1 MKKFF
6 NKIKVYLIT
15 FLLVI
20 SCVIFGACSPITL
33 KTTQTSSGQ
42 ILVNFSFDLQQLE
55 TLSAKQNAY
64 KLSRTYFNQLFSAY
78 KENLVEIFSNVY
90 SYYDLSLDTFDKQLS
105 YVLTNNTKFL
115 VGDVVISPDNV
126 LFASNSEKMQIDV
139 AFASIYAYIFFFYPN
154 AFMFDSQTKSVKL
167 NNEVYSSLIDAPIPS
182 VETNIENQFF
192 VNKFIQTCSPFS
204 YNGEESKLLYDYM
217 SGANFYPVDT
227 LLSDVACQ
235 ELGLSSEQAKYI
247 FTFATPYNRLHSNGR
262 ITRTSSG
269 LEHTWEFSGNEE
281 KLISVWRNTPNYVV
295 YYVLSICVGI
305 VIILV
310 ALIFLFKKKN
320 KENLEVVN
328 KEDNNTQNVESDLE
342 REVANMSGTE
352 LLKKIDELANKKD

>member
-1 MKKFF
+1 MRKLF
-6 NKIKVYLIT
+6 NKFKIYLMT

-20 SCVIFGACSPITL
+20 SCVIFGACSPISL

-55 TLSAKQNAY
+55 TISAKQNAY
-64 KLSRTYFNQLFSAY
+64 KLSKTYFNQLFNAY

-90 SYYDLSLDTFDKQLS
+90 SYYDLNLDTFDKQIS
-105 YVLTNNTKFL
+105 YVLTNNTKFI
-115 VGDVVISPDNV
+115 VGDAVINPDHV
-126 LFASNSEKMQIDV
+126 LFASNSEKMQIEV
-139 AFASIYAYIFFFYPN
+139 AFASIYAYVFFFYPD
-154 AFMFDSQTKSVKL
+154 AFMFDSQTKVVKL

-204 YNGEESKLLYDYM
+204 YNGEEPKLLYDYM
-217 SGANFYPVDT
+217 SGTNFYPAET
-227 LLSDVACQ
+227 LLSVVACQ
-235 ELGLSSEQAKYI
+235 ELGLSSEQGKYI
-247 FTFATPYNRLHSNGR
+247 FTFATPYNRLHSNGT

-269 LEHTWEFSGNEE
+269 LEHTWEFSGDEE

-295 YYVLSICVGI
+295 YYVLSICVGV
-305 VIILV
+305 VIIVV
-310 ALIFLFKKKN
+310 ALIFLLKKKN
-320 KENLEVVN
+320 KGNIEIVN
-328 KEDNNTQNVESDLE
+328 KEENNTQNVDSDLE
-342 REVANMSGTE
+342 REVANMTGVE